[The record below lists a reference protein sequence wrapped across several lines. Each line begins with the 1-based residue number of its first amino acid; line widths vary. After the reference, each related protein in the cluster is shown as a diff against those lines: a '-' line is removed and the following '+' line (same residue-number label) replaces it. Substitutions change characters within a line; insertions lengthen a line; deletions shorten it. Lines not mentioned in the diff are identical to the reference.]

1 MSCVINVVS
10 SICFVTGKK
19 KGMKLLKNKKNRKR
33 KQLCHMYVCLYSA
46 RFYNCFIFSYKLRHR
61 ELKTSHLPIWLIN
74 SFGFTNKLQK
84 QVYLYGELDRFPG
97 SYTKSVRVQIIISV
111 DRCDEKWSGQVS
123 SAQLDLNH
131 GL

>member
-1 MSCVINVVS
+1 
-10 SICFVTGKK
+10 
-19 KGMKLLKNKKNRKR
+19 
-33 KQLCHMYVCLYSA
+33 MYVLLYSA

-74 SFGFTNKLQK
+74 NFGFTNKLQK